1 MTTNNIQSAYNL
13 SKELIS
19 NQDHITALQVKI
31 KGNKECIKSYLERNE
46 VIMGELRVHTE
57 EGNISDELP
66 DRTVFV
72 DGPAF
77 EGEKVNTIN
86 TDNTADGLSQDDV
99 Y

>member
-13 SKELIS
+13 SKELIT

-57 EGNISDELP
+57 AGNICDELNTTP
-66 DRTVFV
+66 LMINRT
-72 DGPAF
+72 
-77 EGEKVNTIN
+77 KNI
-86 TDNTADGLSQDDV
+86 LSHFLLRRKEV
-99 Y
+99 IM